1 MKEPADKS
9 KKYEIKESKALRLS
23 EPPIVYAEDVIE
35 HLQQGFSTDE
45 LQTLQRNLEVPI
57 DELAPWLGIS
67 KATWHRR
74 TSQGGRL
81 NLDESDR
88 LYRFQR
94 LYRQAVSVLE
104 NKEDALRWLKSPQPG
119 LGGHIPLE
127 YARTEVGAREVEYLL
142 GRIEHG
148 IYS

>member
-1 MKEPADKS
+1 MKDNQGKG
-9 KKYEIKESKALRLS
+9 KKYEVKESKSMRLS
-23 EPPIVYAEDVIE
+23 EPAAAYAEDVIQ
-35 HLQQGFSTDE
+35 HLERGFAADE
-45 LQTLQRNLEVPI
+45 LNDLQKNLEVPI
-57 DELAPWLGIS
+57 DELAPRLGIS

-81 NLDESDR
+81 NIDESDR

-94 LYRQAVSVLE
+94 LYGRAVTVLE
-104 NKEDALRWLKSPQPG
+104 TRQDALRWLKTPQTG

-127 YARTEVGAREVEYLL
+127 YARTEVGAREVEHLL
-142 GRIEHG
+142 GRIEYG